1 MSAHLRHYLVLD
13 VGNTR
18 TKWGLV
24 DSFSAETP
32 PNLFRSGV
40 WSDELSAA
48 AALSELGVQPVAWAV
63 VEVGPESRVVAE
75 LEIRLGQTP
84 LRCTPFTPSAV
95 KMSYSTPATLGAD
108 RYVGA
113 VAAYAQSRP
122 HPVLVVDVG
131 TAITYDYVADGGIYL
146 GGSIAPGLRLR
157 YRALHDYTSR
167 LPLLESSPAV
177 EDISLVGTSTEGSLR
192 SGVELGMAAELAGM
206 IEAYR
211 GLAGPT
217 LAVYL
222 TGGDAHR
229 FEKQLNPPIFVAPH
243 LVLQGA
249 ALLLHTSLRA

>member
-1 MSAHLRHYLVLD
+1 MSTDSACYLVLD

-24 DSFSAETP
+24 DSSNASTLP
-32 PNLFRSGV
+32 SLVRSGV
-40 WSDELSAA
+40 WSAELTAA
-48 AALSELGVQPVAWAV
+48 EALAELPVQPLAWAV
-63 VEVGPESRVVAE
+63 VEVGPQSRLVADLE
-75 LEIRLGQTP
+75 LQLGLAP

-113 VAAYAQSRP
+113 VAAYAQTQP

-131 TAITYDYVADGGIYL
+131 TAITYDYVAEGGAFL
-146 GGSIAPGLRLR
+146 GGAISPGLRLR

-167 LPLLESSPAV
+167 LPLLESSPSPA
-177 EDISLVGTSTEGSLR
+177 ELPLVGASTEGSLR
-192 SGVELGMAAELAGM
+192 SGVELGMASELAGM
-206 IEAYR
+206 IEGYR
-211 GLAGPT
+211 ALAGPH

-229 FEKQLNPPIFVAPH
+229 FEKLLNPSIFVAHH

-249 ALLLHTSLRA
+249 ALLLHSSLRA